1 MDIYSLS
8 YGHLKF
14 KGFSHTATRQV
25 RIVGATRSC
34 RLAAVV
40 AAAAAKTLAATM
52 AAAFT
57 VLAAIQWYHAALYIS
72 SCVGRGWGNHN
83 CVCIIRAL

>member
-14 KGFSHTATRQV
+14 KGFSYTATRQV

-34 RLAAVV
+34 GWRLQWSAVV
-40 AAAAAKTLAATM
+40 AAAVAKTLAATM
-52 AAAFT
+52 AVAAT
-57 VLAAIQWYHAALYIS
+57 VLAAIQW
-72 SCVGRGWGNHN
+72 
-83 CVCIIRAL
+83 